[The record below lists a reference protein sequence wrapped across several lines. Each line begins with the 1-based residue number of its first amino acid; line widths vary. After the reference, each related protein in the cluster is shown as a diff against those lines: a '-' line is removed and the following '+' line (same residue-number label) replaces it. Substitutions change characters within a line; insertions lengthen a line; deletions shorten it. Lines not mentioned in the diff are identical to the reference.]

1 MISLVKWL
9 LKGVKNLARL
19 VKKLGLTVGEIV
31 SSLVTWISAAI
42 YYVVDSCWDWF
53 CDKFDSWLDSA
64 TELVPEDVAQY
75 TISPFTSYVADLFC
89 FDVAIESLGV
99 LISAFLILRLGRLL
113 MVPVRAVLEVL

>member
-1 MISLVKWL
+1 MISLLKWI

-19 VKKLGLTVGEIV
+19 AKKIGLTVGELL
-31 SSLVTWISAAI
+31 SSLVTWIAGAI
-42 YYVVDSCWDWF
+42 YYIVDSCWDWF
-53 CDKFDSWLDSA
+53 CDKFDAWLESA
-64 TELVPEDVAQY
+64 TELVPDEVSSYA
-75 TISPFTSYVADLFC
+75 ISPFTSYVADLFC